1 MFSRPPYKVLFC
13 TVDCIVDCTVYRLKF
28 EIKSNTKSRAESLL
42 EIVEGSWLELRSAQS
57 VDQCCGHDYLV
68 RMRNKVK
75 QISASQQCHFN
86 PLPSLASLKV

>member
-1 MFSRPPYKVLFC
+1 VL
-13 TVDCIVDCTVYRLKF
+13 D
-28 EIKSNTKSRAESLL
+28 
-42 EIVEGSWLELRSAQS
+42 IVEGSWLELRSAQS

>member
-1 MFSRPPYKVLFC
+1 MSSRPSYKILFC
-13 TVDCIVDCTVYRLKF
+13 TAVCRLEF
-28 EIKSNTKSRAESLL
+28 EIRSDMKSRTESLL
-42 EIVEGSWLELRSAQS
+42 EIVKGSWLELRSAQS
-57 VDQCCGHDYLV
+57 IDQCCDLV